1 MNDDSGG
8 DDVGNGV
15 GDGVDDGDFLLLLS
29 FVGFCDGIGR
39 VMTDMFD
46 NCLRQ
51 GTQHL
56 GRRGRRRSR

>member
-1 MNDDSGG
+1 MNDDGGG
-8 DDVGNGV
+8 DDGGNGV
-15 GDGVDDGDFLLLLS
+15 CDGLDDGDFLLLLLE
-29 FVGFCDGIGR
+29 FVMVIGR

>member
-1 MNDDSGG
+1 MNDDGGG

-15 GDGVDDGDFLLLLS
+15 GDGVDDGDFLLLLLE
-29 FVGFCDGIGR
+29 FVMVIGR

-46 NCLRQ
+46 NFLRQ
-51 GTQHL
+51 GTHHL

>member
-1 MNDDSGG
+1 MNDDGGG

-15 GDGVDDGDFLLLLS
+15 GDGVDDGDFLLLLLE
-29 FVGFCDGIGR
+29 FVMVIGR
-39 VMTDMFD
+39 VMTDMFG

>member
-1 MNDDSGG
+1 MNDDGGG

-15 GDGVDDGDFLLLLS
+15 ADGVDDGDFLLLLLE
-29 FVGFCDGIGR
+29 FVMVIGR